1 MKMFSKNG
9 DADAMPAGAKR
20 DVSIAHKTTKRP
32 DHLVAETA
40 ECTWKIPLTLD
51 EQFDLGRVYQE
62 LADGDEAQMLS
73 AFTESLYQGGEGDA
87 VKLTVEVTG
96 RSEGAIGQ
104 AGAHNGVGSAWR
116 HPTYAHLWWPDG
128 DRIIAGR
135 RIVRRA
141 ERYGRSGGKGEH
153 GQRRA
158 AFAYASRCLE
168 HDVCRTCPPRLEE
181 HGRAFGRDR
190 HLSAAR
196 HESTVPIRKHI
207 ADTG

>member
-40 ECTWKIPLTLD
+40 ECKWKIPLTLD

-87 VKLTVEVTG
+87 VKLTVEVILMRPGEVSLRASGNG
-96 RSEGAIGQ
+96 RVSGHRFQDSATVRYQ
-104 AGAHNGVGSAWR
+104 DVGRTVCEWIAEAQSRKELVADLI
-116 HPTYAHLWWPDG
+116 AALG
-128 DRIIAGR
+128 DDQ
-135 RIVRRA
+135 
-141 ERYGRSGGKGEH
+141 E
-153 GQRRA
+153 
-158 AFAYASRCLE
+158 
-168 HDVCRTCPPRLEE
+168 
-181 HGRAFGRDR
+181 
-190 HLSAAR
+190 
-196 HESTVPIRKHI
+196 
-207 ADTG
+207 